1 VCPEKDNKAGEEFE
15 AKVLGE
21 AAEGTGIVQSGEE
34 EAQRRHHHSL
44 HNCLKGGCGEVEVS
58 LFSCVTSARTRGNGL
73 KLHQERFRLDI
84 RKKKISKIAEKLWT
98 GLHREVIESL
108 SLEVFKEHLDV
119 VLRDMV

>member
-1 VCPEKDNKAGEEFE
+1 M
-15 AKVLGE
+15 
-21 AAEGTGIVQSGEE
+21 
-34 EAQRRHHHSL
+34 
-44 HNCLKGGCGEVEVS
+44 KGGSSGLGVS
-58 LFSCVTSARTRGNGL
+58 LYLCITSDRTRGNGL